1 MAGMKHLSRSVF
13 CLLALLF
20 ISGSTLDS
28 SVFAQGGTATTDTTG
43 STAGLEKGYVPVFNG
58 EGLEN
63 GIWTANLNIKGAYRE
78 TSLIRLIA
86 GWIRFALP
94 IIAFLTFIVML
105 VAGWFFV
112 TSGGDDGRHDA
123 AKKTIIWAAVGI
135 IVVMGAYALI
145 NTWLGGI
152 T

>member
-1 MAGMKHLSRSVF
+1 MNIFRRFSLVIVMLLVF
-13 CLLALLF
+13 VM
-20 ISGSTLDS
+20 SS
-28 SVFAQGGTATTDTTG
+28 SVSADAGATVTDVTG
-43 STAGLEKGYVPVFNG
+43 NPVSGGLEKGYKPVFDG
-58 EGLEN
+58 TGVEE
-63 GIWTANLNIKGAYRE
+63 GIWEASLNITGAYKE

-123 AKKTIIWAAVGI
+123 AKKTIIWAVVGL
-135 IVVMGAYALI
+135 IVVMGSYALI
-145 NTWLGGI
+145 NTWLGGLI
-152 T
+152 